1 MNTCNLEIVIDG
13 ICLGVDFD
21 YQPEEKQ
28 TWDYPGCDAGAEIL
42 GVWIDSD
49 SERTNII
56 DLLSEQVLVRIEEE
70 IHIGAKK

>member
-1 MNTCNLEIVIDG
+1 MNTLEIVIDG

-28 TWDYPGCDAGAEIL
+28 TFDYPGCPAEVEIL

-70 IHIGAKK
+70 IHIGAKS